1 MRVLIYAET
10 PDAQALL
17 EILRDAGDKA
27 SLRNPEM
34 FRTNELE
41 SADAVYVSSVDK
53 FGKEIFDAYHAKGI
67 SVMWIEN
74 VGLSDEVEAVA
85 VEEKPRRGRKPKE

>member
-1 MRVLIYAET
+1 MRVLIYSEK
-10 PDAQALL
+10 PDAQSLL

-34 FRTNELE
+34 FRASELE
-41 SADAVYVSSVDK
+41 TADAVYISSADK
-53 FGKEIFDAYHAKGI
+53 FGKVIFDAYHAKEI

-74 VGLSDEVEAVA
+74 VGLSDEVESVT
-85 VEEKPRRGRKPKE
+85 VENKPRRGRKAK

>member
-1 MRVLIYAET
+1 MRVLIYSEK

-17 EILRDAGDKA
+17 ENLRAAGDKA

-34 FRTNELE
+34 FRTSELE
-41 SADAVYVSSVDK
+41 TADAVYVSSADR
-53 FGKEIFDAYHAKGI
+53 FGKAIFDAYHAKEI

-74 VGLSDEVEAVA
+74 VGLSDEVESVT
-85 VEEKPRRGRKPKE
+85 VENKPRRGRKAK